1 MKFFFW
7 DLGAYLGKILLA
19 LVAGGG
25 IALIAAIIA
34 FIFWDKADILEEE
47 IEEEG
52 ESRKSS
58 ASIFW
63 RVLAVVVGGLGCIW
77 GISAFIDTIKFLF

>member
-47 IEEEG
+47 IEEE
-52 ESRKSS
+52 EKPRKTS
-58 ASIFW
+58 ASICW
-63 RVLAVVVGGLGCIW
+63 RVFAIIVGGLGCIW
-77 GISAFIDTIKFLF
+77 GISAFVDTIKFLF